1 MECPSCG
8 NRVNMGDQSTK
19 VSCAYC
25 GAQFEPTKI
34 RSPQK
39 FQSTESDPGNK
50 KVDHSFQKS
59 QSTRSD
65 PGNKEVELSMIGYF
79 KKVVIHNYANF
90 KGRARRKEYWMFA
103 LSYFLLFI
111 LAMIVDSV
119 FFGIDLEDPESVSV
133 MPNLLMLA
141 LFIPSL
147 SVAARRLHDIDK
159 SVWWVLICVIPFIG
173 PIWFLLLL
181 CKDSDPW
188 GNQYGP
194 SPI

>member
-8 NRVNMGDQSTK
+8 NRVNIGDQSTK

-25 GAQFEPTKI
+25 GAQFEPTKT

-39 FQSTESDPGNK
+39 FQSTKSDPGNK
-50 KVDHSFQKS
+50 KVALSFQKS

-90 KGRARRKEYWMFA
+90 KGRARRKEYWMFV
-103 LSYFLLFI
+103 LSCVLLSFLAAI
-111 LAMIVDSV
+111 GDSV
-119 FFGIDLEDPESVSV
+119 FFGIGAEDPEAVL
-133 MPNLLMLA
+133 PTLLVLA
-141 LFIPSL
+141 LFLPSL
-147 SVAARRLHDIDK
+147 SVTVRRLHDIGK
-159 SVWWVLICVIPFIG
+159 SGWWLLINIIPIIG
-173 PIWFLLLL
+173 PIWSLVLM
-181 CKDSDPW
+181 CSAGEHW
-188 GNQYGP
+188 ENQYGP

>member
-8 NRVNMGDQSTK
+8 NRVNRGDQSTK

-90 KGRARRKEYWMFA
+90 KGRARRKEYWMFV
-103 LSYFLLFI
+103 LSCVLLGFLATI
-111 LAMIVDSV
+111 GDSI
-119 FFGIDLEDPESVSV
+119 FFGIGAEDPDAVLPV
-133 MPNLLMLA
+133 LLVLA
-141 LFIPSL
+141 LILPSL
-147 SVAARRLHDIDK
+147 SVTVRRLHDIGK
-159 SVWWVLICVIPFIG
+159 SGWWYLINIVPFIG
-173 PIWFLLLL
+173 PIWFLVLL
-181 CKDSDPW
+181 CMDSKPRL
-188 GNQYGP
+188 NQYGP